1 MTKWTEETLP
11 KINFGE
17 DRELEAKYNQLTPE
31 NKIKFINKYFEL
43 LREQG
48 EDQRRATV

>member
-1 MTKWTEETLP
+1 MKTAEALP

-17 DRELEAKYNQLTPE
+17 DRELEELYSQLTPE

-43 LREQG
+43 LREQ
-48 EDQRRATV
+48 EAQEAQH